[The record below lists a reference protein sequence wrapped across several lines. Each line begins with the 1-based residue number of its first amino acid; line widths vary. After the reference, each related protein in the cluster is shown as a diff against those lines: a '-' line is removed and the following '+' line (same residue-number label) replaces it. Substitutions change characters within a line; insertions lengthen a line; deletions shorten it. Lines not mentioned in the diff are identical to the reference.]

1 LHANQI
7 SSINP
12 TKKIYVFAW
21 ELNFPKDR
29 NGLQMPNFEDTAP
42 QVIQIFRDDRERR
55 DSKDTSVLPKTPLFI
70 RILNIAEIIAAIVF
84 SVPVLPPLVRIIA
97 GSIFI
102 ILSIVSFLYW
112 IPELKQMARDMGNP
126 VNMIL
131 KGMQIQ
137 TKSVALLVSKLD
149 VFDLETLEF
158 VKNYYDA
165 ALKRRTTIV
174 DFIAGPLDKI
184 GAIPF
189 MASIFLA
196 IIKIPEIF
204 QQVRGFVPIP
214 DTISPLLL
222 GGAVGVILLYPFLM
236 STRLG
241 LVGLEFESRALE
253 EAIRRKK
260 EDLKSNP

>member
-1 LHANQI
+1 
-7 SSINP
+7 
-12 TKKIYVFAW
+12 
-21 ELNFPKDR
+21 
-29 NGLQMPNFEDTAP
+29 MPNLEDTAP
-42 QVIQIFRDDRERR
+42 EVIQIFRSERNRR
-55 DSKDTSVLPKTPLFI
+55 DSEDASVLPKTPLFV
-70 RILNIAEIIAAIVF
+70 RILNISKIVAAIVF

-102 ILSIVSFLYW
+102 FLSIVSFLYW
-112 IPELKQMARDMGNP
+112 IPELKQTARDMGNP
-126 VNMIL
+126 VDMIL
-131 KGMQIQ
+131 KGMQTQ
-137 TKSVALLVSKLD
+137 TKSVALLVSKLESH
-149 VFDLETLEF
+149 DLETLEF

-165 ALKRRTTIV
+165 ALKRRTTII

-189 MASIFLA
+189 IASIFLA

-204 QQVRGFVPIP
+204 QQFRGFVPIP

-222 GGAVGVILLYPFLM
+222 GGVVGVILLYPFLM

-241 LVGLEFESRALE
+241 LVGLEFESKALE

-260 EDLKSNP
+260 ENLKSNP

>member
-1 LHANQI
+1 
-7 SSINP
+7 
-12 TKKIYVFAW
+12 
-21 ELNFPKDR
+21 
-29 NGLQMPNFEDTAP
+29 MPNFEDTAP
-42 QVIQIFRDDRERR
+42 QVIQIFCDERNR
-55 DSKDTSVLPKTPLFI
+55 RNSEDASESPKTPPFTRVLY
-70 RILNIAEIIAAIVF
+70 ILEFVAAIIF
-84 SVPVLPPLVRIIA
+84 SLSILSPLIRIIA

-189 MASIFLA
+189 IASIFLA

-204 QQVRGFVPIP
+204 QQIRGFVPIP

-241 LVGLEFESRALE
+241 LVGLEFESKALE

-260 EDLKSNP
+260 ENIKSNP